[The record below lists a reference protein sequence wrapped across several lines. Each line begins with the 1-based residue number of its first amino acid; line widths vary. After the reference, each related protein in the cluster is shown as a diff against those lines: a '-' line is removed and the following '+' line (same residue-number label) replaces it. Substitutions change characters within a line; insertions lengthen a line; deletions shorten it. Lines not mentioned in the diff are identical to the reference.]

1 MIEYLRM
8 KNSMKRIAV
17 LIVLGGLFGHVS
29 AASNDQIPQDI
40 RVKFVEV
47 EQLNQQTLEQLKQ
60 IKTESLKQQQAL
72 SAKIVEQDEQHQLQI
87 KTLNDEIKVLE
98 AQLQESIKAH
108 AQTVEK
114 LNQLNK
120 TTADTTATIN
130 DSIATRTIAALI
142 GLFLALALIAASYF
156 LLRKRQNQSSEDLS
170 SQVKLALDNV
180 RQTEENIVKSDI
192 QLADRLHEVLIQL
205 KEQAKVTPVVQ
216 QNSELDHSLPLKL
229 ADEIHRMRKRLA
241 ALPEDTKGLKPLSKS
256 LERLEDE
263 LSEQGYE
270 IIDHT
275 GMEFSENLS
284 IQSRFIP
291 SDELEQGQSII
302 SKVVTPQVNFNG
314 VMIRMADVEVSVG

>member
-1 MIEYLRM
+1 M

-17 LIVLGGLFGHVS
+17 FIVLAGMLGHVS
-29 AASNDQIPQDI
+29 AASNERIPQD
-40 RVKFVEV
+40 VKVKLVEL
-47 EQLNQQTLEQLKQ
+47 EKINRQTLEKFDQF
-60 IKTESLKQQQAL
+60 KTDSLKQQKAL
-72 SAKIVEQDEQHQLQI
+72 TVKISEQDKQHQL
-87 KTLNDEIKVLE
+87 EIKKLNENIGILE
-98 AQLQESIKAH
+98 NRLQESIKAQQ
-108 AQTVEK
+108 QTVDQ
-114 LNQLNK
+114 LNQLDK
-120 TTADTTATIN
+120 TTAQTTATIY
-130 DSIATRTIAALI
+130 DSITARTIAALI
-142 GLFLALALIAASYF
+142 GLIFAVGLIAASYL
-156 LLRKRQNQSSEDLS
+156 LLRKKQSQSNEDLS

-192 QLADRLHEVLIQL
+192 QLADRLHEVLTQL
-205 KEQAKVTPVVQ
+205 KEQAKIVPVVQ
-216 QNSELDHSLPLKL
+216 QNNEPDHSLPLKL

-291 SDELEQGQSII
+291 SDDLEQGQSII
-302 SKVVTPQVNFNG
+302 SKVVTPQVNFKG

>member
-1 MIEYLRM
+1 
-8 KNSMKRIAV
+8 MKRIAV
-17 LIVLGGLFGHVS
+17 LIVLGGMLGHAS
-29 AASNDQIPQDI
+29 AASNEQIPQDI
-40 RVKFVEV
+40 RVKFGEF
-47 EQLNQQTLEQLKQ
+47 ENLNKQALEQINQ
-60 IKTESLKQQQAL
+60 IKAESLKQQKAL
-72 SAKIVEQDEQHQLQI
+72 ISKITEQDEQHQLQI
-87 KTLNDEIKVLE
+87 KTLNDDLKILE
-98 AQLQESIKAH
+98 TKLQDSIKAH
-108 AQTVEK
+108 TQTVEE

-120 TTADTTATIN
+120 STAETTATIN
-130 DSIATRTIAALI
+130 DSIATRTIIVLI
-142 GLFLALALIAASYF
+142 GLLLALGLIATSYL
-156 LLRKRQNQSSEDLS
+156 LLRKKQAKSTEDLS

-216 QNSELDHSLPLKL
+216 QNNEPDHSLPLKL
-229 ADEIHRMRKRLA
+229 ADEIHRMRKRIL

-302 SKVVTPQVNFNG
+302 SKVVTPQVNFKG
-314 VMIRMADVEVSVG
+314 VLIRMADVEVSVG

>member
-1 MIEYLRM
+1 
-8 KNSMKRIAV
+8 MKRIAV
-17 LIVLGGLFGHVS
+17 LIVLGGMLGHAS
-29 AASNDQIPQDI
+29 AASNEQIPQDI
-40 RVKFVEV
+40 RVKFGEL
-47 EQLNQQTLEQLKQ
+47 ENLNKQALEQINQ
-60 IKTESLKQQQAL
+60 IKAESLKQQKAL
-72 SAKIVEQDEQHQLQI
+72 ISKITEQDEQHQLQI
-87 KTLNDEIKVLE
+87 KTLNDDLKILE
-98 AQLQESIKAH
+98 TKLQDSIKAH
-108 AQTVEK
+108 TQTVEK

-120 TTADTTATIN
+120 TTADTAATIN

-205 KEQAKVTPVVQ
+205 KEQAKVTPMVQ
-216 QNSELDHSLPLKL
+216 QNSEPDHSLPLKL

-275 GMEFSENLS
+275 GAEYIENMS
-284 IQSRFIP
+284 IKAQVIP
-291 SDELEQGQSII
+291 SDELENGQSII
-302 SKVVTPQVNFNG
+302 TKVIVPQVNFNG

>member
-1 MIEYLRM
+1 
-8 KNSMKRIAV
+8 MKRIAV
-17 LIVLGGLFGHVS
+17 LIVLGGMLGHAS
-29 AASNDQIPQDI
+29 AASNEQIPQDI
-40 RVKFVEV
+40 RVKFGEL
-47 EQLNQQTLEQLKQ
+47 ENLNKQALEQINQ
-60 IKTESLKQQQAL
+60 IKAESLKQQKAL
-72 SAKIVEQDEQHQLQI
+72 ISKITEQDEQHQLQI
-87 KTLNDEIKVLE
+87 KTLNDDLKILE
-98 AQLQESIKAH
+98 AKLQDSIKAH
-108 AQTVEK
+108 TQTVEE

-120 TTADTTATIN
+120 STAETTATIN
-130 DSIATRTIAALI
+130 DSIATRTIIVLI
-142 GLFLALALIAASYF
+142 GLLLALGLIATSYL
-156 LLRKRQNQSSEDLS
+156 LLRKKQAKSTEDLS

-192 QLADRLHEVLIQL
+192 QLADCLHEVLIQL

-216 QNSELDHSLPLKL
+216 QNNEPDHSLPLKL
-229 ADEIHRMRKRLA
+229 ADEIHRMRKRIL

-302 SKVVTPQVNFNG
+302 SKVVTPQVNFKG
-314 VMIRMADVEVSVG
+314 VLIRMADVEVSVG

>member
-1 MIEYLRM
+1 
-8 KNSMKRIAV
+8 MKRIAV
-17 LIVLGGLFGHVS
+17 LIVLGGMLGHAS
-29 AASNDQIPQDI
+29 AASNEQIPQDI
-40 RVKFVEV
+40 RVKFGEL
-47 EQLNQQTLEQLKQ
+47 ENLNKQALEQINQ
-60 IKTESLKQQQAL
+60 IKAESLKQQKAL
-72 SAKIVEQDEQHQLQI
+72 ISKITEQDEQHQLQI
-87 KTLNDEIKVLE
+87 KTLNDDLKILE
-98 AQLQESIKAH
+98 TKLQDSIKAH
-108 AQTVEK
+108 TQTVEE

-120 TTADTTATIN
+120 STAETTATIN
-130 DSIATRTIAALI
+130 DSIATRTIIVLI
-142 GLFLALALIAASYF
+142 GLLLALGLIATSYL
-156 LLRKRQNQSSEDLS
+156 LLRKKQAKSTEDLS

-192 QLADRLHEVLIQL
+192 QLADCLHEVLIQL

-216 QNSELDHSLPLKL
+216 QNNEPDHSLPLKL
-229 ADEIHRMRKRLA
+229 ADEIHRMRKRIL

-302 SKVVTPQVNFNG
+302 SKVVTPQVNFKG
-314 VMIRMADVEVSVG
+314 VLIRMADVEVSVG

>member
-1 MIEYLRM
+1 
-8 KNSMKRIAV
+8 MKRIAV
-17 LIVLGGLFGHVS
+17 LIVLGGMLGHAS
-29 AASNDQIPQDI
+29 AASNEQIPQDI
-40 RVKFVEV
+40 RVKFGEL
-47 EQLNQQTLEQLKQ
+47 ENLNKQALEQINQ
-60 IKTESLKQQQAL
+60 IKAESLKQQKAL
-72 SAKIVEQDEQHQLQI
+72 ISKITEQDEQHQLQI
-87 KTLNDEIKVLE
+87 KTLNDDLKILE
-98 AQLQESIKAH
+98 TKLQDSIKAH
-108 AQTVEK
+108 TQTVEE

-120 TTADTTATIN
+120 STAETTATIN
-130 DSIATRTIAALI
+130 DSIATRTIIVLI
-142 GLFLALALIAASYF
+142 GLLLALGLIATSYF

-216 QNSELDHSLPLKL
+216 QNSQPDHSLPLKL

-291 SDELEQGQSII
+291 SDDLEQGQSII

>member
-1 MIEYLRM
+1 M

-98 AQLQESIKAH
+98 AQLQESIKAQQ
-108 AQTVEK
+108 QTVDQ
-114 LNQLNK
+114 LNQLDK
-120 TTADTTATIN
+120 TTAQTTATIY
-130 DSIATRTIAALI
+130 DSITARTIAALI
-142 GLFLALALIAASYF
+142 GLIFAVGLIAASYL
-156 LLRKRQNQSSEDLS
+156 LLRKKQSQSNEDLS

-192 QLADRLHEVLIQL
+192 QLVDRLHEVLTQL
-205 KEQAKVTPVVQ
+205 KEQAKIVPVVQ
-216 QNSELDHSLPLKL
+216 QNNEPDHSLPLKL

-241 ALPEDTKGLKPLSKS
+241 ALPDDTKGLKPLSKS

-275 GMEFSENLS
+275 GTKYIENMS
-284 IQSRFIP
+284 MKAQIIP
-291 SDELEQGQSII
+291 SDELENGQSII
-302 SKVVTPQVNFNG
+302 TKVIVPQVNFQG

>member
-1 MIEYLRM
+1 M
-8 KNSMKRIAV
+8 KCLIKRITV
-17 LIVLGGLFGHVS
+17 LLVCGGVLSHVHAATNEPIQQEVKIKVAEIERLHQRTIEQLNQFKNESLRQQKALS
-29 AASNDQIPQDI
+29 AKISEQDKQHQQEI
-40 RVKFVEV
+40 KTLNENISVLENRLQENVKAHQQSV
-47 EQLNQQTLEQLKQ
+47 EQLNQLD
-60 IKTESLKQQQAL
+60 KTTTQSTTT
-72 SAKIVEQDEQHQLQI
+72 I
-87 KTLNDEIKVLE
+87 N
-98 AQLQESIKAH
+98 ESIA
-108 AQTVEK
+108 ARTV
-114 LNQLNK
+114 
-120 TTADTTATIN
+120 
-130 DSIATRTIAALI
+130 AAFI
-142 GLFLALALIAASYF
+142 GLILALGLIAASYL
-156 LLRKRQNQSSEDLS
+156 LLRKKQSQLTEDLS
-170 SQVKLALDNV
+170 LQVKLALDNV

-205 KEQAKVTPVVQ
+205 KEQAKIVPVIQ
-216 QNSELDHSLPLKL
+216 QNNEPDHGLPLKL

-302 SKVVTPQVNFNG
+302 SKVVTPQVNFKG
-314 VMIRMADVEVSVG
+314 VMVRMADVEVSVG

>member
-1 MIEYLRM
+1 
-8 KNSMKRIAV
+8 MKRIAV
-17 LIVLGGLFGHVS
+17 LIVLGGMLGHAS
-29 AASNDQIPQDI
+29 AASNEQIPQDI
-40 RVKFVEV
+40 RVKFGEL
-47 EQLNQQTLEQLKQ
+47 ENLNKQALEQINQ
-60 IKTESLKQQQAL
+60 IKAESLKQQKAL
-72 SAKIVEQDEQHQLQI
+72 ISKITEQDEQHQLQI
-87 KTLNDEIKVLE
+87 KTLNDDLKILE
-98 AQLQESIKAH
+98 TKLQDSIKAH
-108 AQTVEK
+108 TQTVEE

-120 TTADTTATIN
+120 STAETTATIN
-130 DSIATRTIAALI
+130 DSIATRTIIVLI
-142 GLFLALALIAASYF
+142 GLLLALGLIATSYL
-156 LLRKRQNQSSEDLS
+156 LLRKKQAKSTEDLS

-291 SDELEQGQSII
+291 SDDLEQGQSII

>member
-1 MIEYLRM
+1 M

-17 LIVLGGLFGHVS
+17 LIVLGGMLGHAS
-29 AASNDQIPQDI
+29 AASNEQIPQDI
-40 RVKFVEV
+40 RVKFGEL
-47 EQLNQQTLEQLKQ
+47 ENLNKQALEQINQ
-60 IKTESLKQQQAL
+60 IKAESLKQQKAL
-72 SAKIVEQDEQHQLQI
+72 ISKITEQDEQHQLQI
-87 KTLNDEIKVLE
+87 KTLNDDLKILE
-98 AQLQESIKAH
+98 AKLQDSIKAH
-108 AQTVEK
+108 TQTVEE

-120 TTADTTATIN
+120 STAETTATIN
-130 DSIATRTIAALI
+130 DSIATRTIIVLI
-142 GLFLALALIAASYF
+142 GLLLALGLIATSYL
-156 LLRKRQNQSSEDLS
+156 LLRKKQAKSTEDLS

-192 QLADRLHEVLIQL
+192 QLADCLHEVLIQL

-216 QNSELDHSLPLKL
+216 QNNEPDHSLPLKL
-229 ADEIHRMRKRLA
+229 ADEIHRMRKRIL

-270 IIDHT
+270 IVDHT

-302 SKVVTPQVNFNG
+302 SKVVTPQVNFKG
-314 VMIRMADVEVSVG
+314 VLIRMADVEVSVG

>member
-1 MIEYLRM
+1 
-8 KNSMKRIAV
+8 MKRVAV
-17 LIVLGGLFGHVS
+17 LFLLAGILGHAS
-29 AASNDQIPQDI
+29 AASNDQIQQDI
-40 RVKFVEV
+40 RVKFGELENLNKQVL
-47 EQLNQQTLEQLKQ
+47 EQLNQ
-60 IKTESLKQQQAL
+60 IKAESLKQQKAL
-72 SAKIVEQDEQHQLQI
+72 ISKINEKDEQHQLQI
-87 KTLNDEIKVLE
+87 KTLNDDLKVLE
-98 AQLQESIKAH
+98 TKLQDSIKAH
-108 AQTVEK
+108 TQTVEE

-120 TTADTTATIN
+120 TTTQATTTIN
-130 DSIATRTIAALI
+130 ESIFTRTIAALI
-142 GLFLALALIAASYF
+142 GLLLALGLIATSYF
-156 LLRKRQNQSSEDLS
+156 LLRRKQAQSTEDLS
-170 SQVKLALDNV
+170 SQVKLALKNV

-205 KEQAKVTPVVQ
+205 KEQAKITPVLQ
-216 QNSELDHSLPLKL
+216 QNNEPDHSLPLKL
-229 ADEIHRMRKRLA
+229 ADEIHRMRKRLT

-291 SDELEQGQSII
+291 SDDLEQGQSII

>member
-1 MIEYLRM
+1 
-8 KNSMKRIAV
+8 MKRIAV
-17 LIVLGGLFGHVS
+17 LIVLGGMLGHAS
-29 AASNDQIPQDI
+29 AASNEQIPQDI
-40 RVKFVEV
+40 RVKFGEL
-47 EQLNQQTLEQLKQ
+47 ENLNKQALEQINQ
-60 IKTESLKQQQAL
+60 IKAESLKQQKAL
-72 SAKIVEQDEQHQLQI
+72 ISKITEQDEQHQLQI
-87 KTLNDEIKVLE
+87 KTLNDDLKILE
-98 AQLQESIKAH
+98 TKLQDSIKAH
-108 AQTVEK
+108 TQTVEE

-120 TTADTTATIN
+120 STAETTATIN
-130 DSIATRTIAALI
+130 DSIATRTIIVLI
-142 GLFLALALIAASYF
+142 GLLLALGLIATSYL
-156 LLRKRQNQSSEDLS
+156 LLRKKQAKSTEDLS

-314 VMIRMADVEVSVG
+314 VMILMADVEVSVG

>member
-1 MIEYLRM
+1 
-8 KNSMKRIAV
+8 MKRIAV
-17 LIVLGGLFGHVS
+17 LIVLGGMLGHAS
-29 AASNDQIPQDI
+29 AASNEQIPQDI
-40 RVKFVEV
+40 RVKFGEL
-47 EQLNQQTLEQLKQ
+47 ENLNKQALEQINQ
-60 IKTESLKQQQAL
+60 IKAESLKQQKAL
-72 SAKIVEQDEQHQLQI
+72 ISKITEQDEQHQLQI
-87 KTLNDEIKVLE
+87 KTLNDDLKIIETK
-98 AQLQESIKAH
+98 LQDSIKAH
-108 AQTVEK
+108 TQTVEE

-120 TTADTTATIN
+120 STAETTATIN
-130 DSIATRTIAALI
+130 DSIATRTIIVLI
-142 GLFLALALIAASYF
+142 GLLLALGLIATSYL
-156 LLRKRQNQSSEDLS
+156 LLRKKQAKSTEDLS

-216 QNSELDHSLPLKL
+216 QNNEPDHSLPLKL
-229 ADEIHRMRKRLA
+229 ADEIHRMRKRIL

-302 SKVVTPQVNFNG
+302 SKVVTPQVNFKG
-314 VMIRMADVEVSVG
+314 VLIRMADVEVSVG